1 METIKPKIII
11 TYAKRNVTA
20 DFLPVLVCL
29 SYTDKLTGTA
39 SELAIDVDNRKGYFF
54 NDWYP
59 AIGDEISVQVGYEGA
74 PLLDTGLFYV
84 DEASLAGGNPDSCS
98 IRGLSLQ
105 TSALCSAVEKKRRSG
120 SVSSIVK
127 EIAGTL
133 SMSATGDLS
142 GSWSGLQR
150 EPGLQF
156 LCRIAKETGRICKV
170 EGKKVVFYRIAD
182 LIQTAQVNIK
192 KGDVISYDI
201 KDKAAGRYKKCTVKY
216 YDPKQ
221 KKTLEGSAVAEVE
234 GGQITVW
241 EEVADVAA
249 ATTRAKEILTTKNK
263 TGVEI
268 SVTLAGD
275 PRLQAGVSVSLSG
288 FGRFDSIYF
297 IDQARHALSVTGY
310 TTEVKL
316 QKNEVK

>member
-1 METIKPKIII
+1 METIKPRVMI
-11 TYAKRNVTA
+11 TYSKKDVTA
-20 DFLPVLVCL
+20 DFLPVLISL

-39 SELAIDVDNRKGYFF
+39 SELSLDVDNRKGYFF

-59 AIGDEISVQVGYEGA
+59 AIGDEINVQIGYQGA
-74 PLLDTGLFYV
+74 AMLDTGLFYV
-84 DEASLAGGNPDSCS
+84 DEASLTGGNPDTCS

-105 TSALCSAVEKKRRSG
+105 TSALCSAVEKKRRTG

-127 EIAGTL
+127 DVAG
-133 SMSATGDLS
+133 SIGMSASGDLS

-170 EGKKVVFYRIAD
+170 EGKGVVFYRIAD
-182 LIQTAQVNIK
+182 LIQSAQVKIK
-192 KGDVISYDI
+192 KGDEISYDI

-221 KKTLEGSAVAEVE
+221 KKTIEGSAVTDVK
-234 GGQITVW
+234 GGEITVW
-241 EEVADVAA
+241 EEIPDAA
-249 ATTRAKEILTTKNK
+249 AAAARAKQILTTKNK

-268 SVTLAGD
+268 SLTVLGD
-275 PRLQAGVSVSLSG
+275 PRLQAGVSVALQG
-288 FGRFDSIYF
+288 YGRFDSIYF
-297 IDQARHALSVTGY
+297 IDQARHNISASGY
-310 TTEVKL
+310 TTEIKL
-316 QKNEVK
+316 QKNDVK